1 MSQNELG
8 LLMMVPAS
16 SIKARVAASFTG
28 THWSREVKKKKK
40 KKRSSYSV
48 TGETNKGSSF
58 FLSFCRGNKKSM

>member
-16 SIKARVAASFTG
+16 SIKAHVAASFTG

-40 KKRSSYSV
+40 KKVILFSDRR
-48 TGETNKGSSF
+48 NQ
-58 FLSFCRGNKKSM
+58 